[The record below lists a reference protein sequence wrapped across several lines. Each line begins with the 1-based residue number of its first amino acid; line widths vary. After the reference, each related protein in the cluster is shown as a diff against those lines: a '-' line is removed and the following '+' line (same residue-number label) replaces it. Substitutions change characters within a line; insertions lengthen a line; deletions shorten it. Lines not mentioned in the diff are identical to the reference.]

1 MSWKDLLNSG
11 SERVLPW
18 FGFRRVHDVERS
30 WTLSGPQPPE
40 HGWYRFNVAGGRGA
54 ELASKELQ
62 PLDTAWGDGQPKI
75 KGYLVGDRLIPDAAR
90 VDPNPDKLI
99 EQTIIVYCV
108 EPGLERFARAS
119 VVKDREQ
126 RLVYVSQEFPAG
138 PEEAVIKA
146 YQDRAVNVNDIPGV
160 TPALDLSFRWLSYQR
175 VKREERQRELQR
187 IREEEAKKLAE
198 EERLREAMRNAGTAV
213 GRRVL
218 AQRDFET
225 GAREAL
231 RVSGAELLDVRPSF
245 NKGEMVVQYRF
256 QQRRLECVVE
266 KATLRVVDAGVC
278 LTDHDTGE
286 KGDRFFTLES
296 LPGVIGEAM
305 RLGKLVVWRHV
316 DGDEDPRRDYED
328 DDY

>member
-18 FGFRRVHDVERS
+18 FGFKRVHDAERS
-30 WTLSGPQPPE
+30 WTLSERQPPE

-62 PLDTAWGDGQPKI
+62 PLDSAWGDGQPKI
-75 KGYLVGDRLIPDAAR
+75 KGYLVGDRLIPDTAR
-90 VDPNPDKLI
+90 VVPDPTKLI

-119 VVKDREQ
+119 IVKDREQ
-126 RLVYVSQEFPAG
+126 RLVYLSQEFPVG
-138 PEEAVIKA
+138 PEEEVIKA
-146 YQDRAVNVNDIPGV
+146 YQDRAAGLDGISGV

-175 VKREERQRELQR
+175 IKKEERQLELRR
-187 IREEEAKKLAE
+187 IREEEEKKRAE
-198 EERLREAMRNAGTAV
+198 EDRLREAMRNAGTAV

-218 AQRDFET
+218 AQQDFET

-231 RVSGAELLDVRPSF
+231 RVSGAELLDVRESF

-266 KATLRVVDAGVC
+266 KRTLRVVDAGVC

-316 DGDEDPRRDYED
+316 GDDRDNDEED